1 MQKAKQPTFT
11 RQTDV
16 WSPLTF
22 ARRRQTGYQCRREHI
37 SSRFWEYD
45 KSDSLLDGTTNPY
58 A

>member
-22 ARRRQTGYQCRREHI
+22 AHRRQTGYQCEGSI
-37 SSRFWEYD
+37 SRQGFGKYD
-45 KSDSLLDGTTNPY
+45 KSDSLLDGTANPY

>member
-22 ARRRQTGYQCRREHI
+22 AGRQAI
-37 SSRFWEYD
+37 SAEGSISRQGFGKYD
-45 KSDSLLDGTTNPY
+45 KSDSLLDGTANPY